1 MGQPELADDERYA
14 TTAARVERREEV
26 NELVASWTATMDREP
41 LLAHLQQGEVPS
53 GSIQSIADIFA
64 DPQFAARENIVRVG
78 DHRADPIAIPATM
91 PLLSKTPGRI
101 EHLGPALGEH
111 NQEIYQDLLGLD
123 AAAIADLQEREII

>member
-1 MGQPELADDERYA
+1 MNRDAL
-14 TTAARVERREEV
+14 
-26 NELVASWTATMDREP
+26 LV
-41 LLAHLQQGEVPS
+41 HLQQGEVPS
-53 GSIQSIADIFA
+53 GPIQSIADIFA

-111 NQEIYQDLLGLD
+111 NQEIYQALLGLD